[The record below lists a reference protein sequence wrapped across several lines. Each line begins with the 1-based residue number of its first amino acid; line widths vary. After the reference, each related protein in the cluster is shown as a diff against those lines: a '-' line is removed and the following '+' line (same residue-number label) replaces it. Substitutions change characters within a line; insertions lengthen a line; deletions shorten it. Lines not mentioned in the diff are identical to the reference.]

1 MEAGRRALIVGDH
14 NFLPTR
20 KDFMTLLA
28 VAKRAAVACLMTVA
42 LAQAADAAV
51 SCAAAARHLVTLVR
65 GNWPSSN
72 EATPAATGDMLGTFR
87 HVSPSGF
94 IPGTTRF
101 KLGAYSEREFV
112 KQAAKPPRPFV
123 PSRELLR
130 AFDGVQQA
138 LVVSDLPGS
147 NLFAANSIGGT
158 ASCNSTVFFA
168 VSRGHARLV
177 RSPKDWDNDVGGSC
191 GLTRSFASVQ
201 GLPIVIDD
209 DLDAGPGLA
218 STLTL
223 TPWDGGKWQPPCKAG
238 FVFAPHFDMAK
249 TQNDWASLDNWENN
263 DCGSGGCGGLQRAAL
278 DLVRQTQA
286 DRTGVEAHLLSGL
299 TPAQREEYQRLK
311 RVADRPDPDDRQAGV
326 DDAAKPTTAATL
338 TDAMPLLLPMVVD
351 GRVFLASVGHFTIGW
366 RVFADW
372 KVTVEAAEAERT
384 REIARFAIGM
394 TQGPIVS
401 VSIK

>member
-1 MEAGRRALIVGDH
+1 
-14 NFLPTR
+14 
-20 KDFMTLLA
+20 MTLFA
-28 VAKRAAVACLMTVA
+28 VAKRATVACMMTVA

-51 SCAAAARHLVTLVR
+51 SCAGAARHLVTLVR
-65 GNWPSSN
+65 DNWPSSN
-72 EATPAATGDMLGTFR
+72 DDTPVAIGDMLSVFR
-87 HVSPSGF
+87 HKSPSGF

-112 KQAAKPPRPFV
+112 KQATKLPHPFV
-123 PSRELLR
+123 PSRELLG
-130 AFDGVQQA
+130 ALDGGREG

-147 NLFAANSIGGT
+147 NLSAANSIGGT
-158 ASCNSTVFFA
+158 ANCNSTVFFA
-168 VSRGHARLV
+168 VSGGRARLV
-177 RSPKDWDNDVGGSC
+177 RSPKDWDDDVGGSC

-201 GLPIVIDD
+201 GLAVVIDD
-209 DLDAGPGLA
+209 DLDAGPSLA

-238 FVFAPHFDMAK
+238 FVFAPHFDVAK
-249 TQNDWASLDNWENN
+249 TLNDWASLDNWDNN
-263 DCGSGGCGGLQRAAL
+263 DCGSSGCGGLQRAAL
-278 DLVRQTQA
+278 DLVRQTQR
-286 DRTGVEAHLLSGL
+286 DRTGVEAHVLSGL

-311 RVADRPDPDDRQAGV
+311 RVADRPDPDDPQAGG
-326 DDAAKPTTAATL
+326 DDTAKPMAAKPATAATL
-338 TDAMPLLLPMVVD
+338 TETMPLLLPMVVD
-351 GRVFLASVGHFTIGW
+351 DRVLLASVGHFTIGW